1 MIKLL
6 LLLIRVCKI
15 AFDRS
20 VEEEASIN
28 EHLFRMHRSCSLLA
42 LVPPHPAAQPVRVS
56 ARATGREGEK
66 GGRGEGREGD
76 AF

>member
-1 MIKLL
+1 MLSIF
-6 LLLIRVCKI
+6 IRVYKI
-15 AFDRS
+15 AFDSS
-20 VEEEASIN
+20 VEEEEARIN
-28 EHLFRMHRSCSLLA
+28 ENLFFRMHRSCSLLA